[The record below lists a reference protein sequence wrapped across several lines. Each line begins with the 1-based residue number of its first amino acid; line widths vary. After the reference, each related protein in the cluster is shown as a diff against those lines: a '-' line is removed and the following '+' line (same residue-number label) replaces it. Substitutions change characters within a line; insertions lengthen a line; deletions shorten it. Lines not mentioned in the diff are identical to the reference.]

1 MSWCASK
8 LAMTTQNPNNEIQL
22 HRRVRMLTL
31 IGADKKGLWPAE
43 EEDMIES
50 RVGANTPKLDQLKTD
65 IVLGLQELQDQ
76 VAKHGSMWNFAYES
90 RLRWERDID
99 GYSYSYQIEWSPLDG
114 KVSFASGDAERQE
127 GCIFL
132 GYWSPGARE
141 SLSIWPGARGPL
153 DQTIQDWTNV
163 VLGQIDARTMINLLH
178 CDMIPSDIEL
188 DGFGL
193 CLMDLLLW
201 IHQLGGSTYS
211 SRFGLNHTA
220 FVPVVETILSYYLL
234 EAGAEITDCKAVH
247 DIAEWLSVVRN
258 QGPGTQ
264 RFLELVAQL

>member
-1 MSWCASK
+1 
-8 LAMTTQNPNNEIQL
+8 
-22 HRRVRMLTL
+22 
-31 IGADKKGLWPAE
+31 
-43 EEDMIES
+43 MIES
-50 RVGANTPKLDQLKTD
+50 RAGDKTPKLDQLKTD

-76 VAKHGSMWNFAYES
+76 VAKHGRLWNFAYES
-90 RLRWERDID
+90 RLRWERDSD
-99 GYSYSYQIEWSPLDG
+99 GYGYQIEWSPIDG
-114 KVSFASGDAERQE
+114 KISFASGDAERRS

-132 GYWSPGARE
+132 GYWSPEASE
-141 SLSIWPGARGPL
+141 SLSIWPGARYTL

-163 VLGQIDARTMINLLH
+163 VLGHIDARTLINLLR
-178 CDMIPSDIEL
+178 CEMIPSDIEFDAL
-188 DGFGL
+188 GL
-193 CLMDLLLW
+193 SLMDLLLG
-201 IHQLGGSTYS
+201 IHQWGGSTYS

-220 FVPVVETILSYYLL
+220 YVPVVETILSYYLL

>member
-1 MSWCASK
+1 
-8 LAMTTQNPNNEIQL
+8 
-22 HRRVRMLTL
+22 
-31 IGADKKGLWPAE
+31 
-43 EEDMIES
+43 MIES
-50 RVGANTPKLDQLKTD
+50 RAGAKTPKLDQLKTD

-76 VAKHGSMWNFAYES
+76 VAKQGRLWNLAYES
-90 RLRWERDID
+90 RLRWEPD
-99 GYSYSYQIEWSPLDG
+99 GYGYAYQVEWSPIDG
-114 KVSFASGDAERQE
+114 KISFVSGDAERRD

-132 GYWSPGARE
+132 GYWSPLARE
-141 SLSIWPGARGPL
+141 SMSIWPGKRYPL

-178 CDMIPSDIEL
+178 CDMIPSDIEM
-188 DGFGL
+188 DGLGL
-193 CLMDLLLW
+193 SLMDLLLG
-201 IHQLGGSTYS
+201 IHQWGGSTYS

-220 FVPVVETILSYYLL
+220 YVPVVETILSYYLL
-234 EAGAEITDCKAVH
+234 EAGSEITDCKAVH